1 MSLDNTL
8 PSMIYSPYKKF
19 INNRKE
25 QIIMAKKRINI
36 TVSPE
41 LITKLQEEARTH
53 YRSLSNEIE
62 YRLMQSFTT
71 PASTQ
76 ITPAPFTPIS
86 TPENPTGGNI
96 ITADGTTHKKHPLIW
111 LQENKIDP
119 MDTSHDTYER
129 FHAIFPDVNI
139 LEFDSYQQSRR
150 K

>member
-1 MSLDNTL
+1 
-8 PSMIYSPYKKF
+8 
-19 INNRKE
+19 
-25 QIIMAKKRINI
+25 MAKKRINI

-41 LITKLQEEARTH
+41 LITKLQEEAHAH

-71 PASTQ
+71 PASQQ
-76 ITPAPFTPIS
+76 ITPAPFTPIT

-111 LQENKIDP
+111 LQENNIDP
-119 MDTSHDTYER
+119 MDTNSDTFHR
-129 FHAIFPDVNI
+129 FQKVYPDATV
-139 LEFDSYQQSRR
+139 LEFYDYQQSRR

>member
-1 MSLDNTL
+1 
-8 PSMIYSPYKKF
+8 MIYSPYKKF

-25 QIIMAKKRINI
+25 QIIMPKKRVNI
-36 TVSPE
+36 TLSQDVYEQLQKDANSNCRSVSE
-41 LITKLQEEARTH
+41 
-53 YRSLSNEIE
+53 EIE
-62 YRLMQSFTT
+62 YRLKT
-71 PASTQ
+71 PASLYS
-76 ITPAPFTPIS
+76 TPAPFTPIS

-111 LQENKIDP
+111 LQENNIDP

-129 FHAIFPDVNI
+129 FKQVFPDVNI